1 MTLRA
6 VNWTML
12 AARAAELDRQ
22 DALAPFRGRFHVPEG
37 MIYLDGNSLGLLPH
51 ATAERMRA
59 VVDGE
64 WGQKLITSW
73 NGADWIGAP
82 QRIGALLAPLIGAE
96 AGSVIACDSVS
107 VNLFKLAVAG
117 LRSNAG
123 RRVILTEAGNFPT
136 DVYVLEGVAA
146 LAGAELRVVP
156 REDVVAN
163 LREDVALLVLTHA
176 HYRSAALWDMA
187 AVTAAARDAGVMT
200 LWDLSHSTG
209 AVAVD
214 LAGCGADFAVGC
226 GYKYLNGGPGAPA
239 FAYVAPRHQDGL
251 SQPLSGWMGH
261 ASPFAFEDDYRPAAG
276 VTRLLAG
283 TPPILAMAA
292 LECGVAIAAEAGI
305 APAAAKA
312 RALGDLFIDCLD
324 LIGDPDVRLES
335 PRAGDA
341 VARGG
346 HVTFAHPDAYA
357 VVQAMIARGV
367 VGDYREPCGA
377 RFGFSPLTL
386 GFGEVVQAGQVLAE
400 VLGGRLWD
408 DEALRARRA
417 VT

>member
-1 MTLRA
+1 MKWDTLA
-6 VNWTML
+6 G
-12 AARAAELDRQ
+12 RAATLDER
-22 DALAPFRGRFHVPEG
+22 DRLAQFRGRFRVPDG

-51 ATAERMRA
+51 ATVERMRA
-59 VVDGE
+59 VVEGE
-64 WGQKLITSW
+64 WGRDLISSW

-96 AGSVIACDSVS
+96 PDGVIACDSVS
-107 VNLFKLAVAG
+107 VNLFKLAMAG
-117 LRSNAG
+117 LQANRG
-123 RRVILTEAGNFPT
+123 RRAILTEAGNFPT
-136 DVYVLEGVAA
+136 DVYVLEGVARM
-146 LAGAELRVVP
+146 AGAELRVVP
-156 REDVVAN
+156 RGDVVAA
-163 LREDVALLVLTHA
+163 LGPDVAVLVLTHA

-187 AVTAAARDAGVMT
+187 RVTVAARDAGALV

-214 LAGCGADFAVGC
+214 LAGCGADYAVGC

-239 FAYVAPRHQDGL
+239 FAYVAQRHQAGL

-261 ASPFAFEDDYRPAAG
+261 AAPFAFEDGYRPAPG
-276 VTRLLAG
+276 VTRLLSG
-283 TPPILAMAA
+283 TPSILAMAA
-292 LECGVAIAAEAGI
+292 LECGVSIAAEAGI

-312 RALGDLFIDCLD
+312 QALGDLFIDCLD
-324 LIGDPDVRLES
+324 AIGDPDVQIES

-341 VARGG
+341 VSRGG
-346 HVTFAHPDAYA
+346 HVTFSHPEAYA

-367 VGDYREPCGA
+367 VGDYREPNGA

-386 GFGEVVQAGQVLAE
+386 GFGEVVRAGRALAD

-408 DEALRARRA
+408 EDAHRARRA

>member
-1 MTLRA
+1 MTWDTL
-6 VNWTML
+6 V
-12 AARAAELDRQ
+12 ARAAELDRV
-22 DALAPFRGRFHVPEG
+22 DGLAAFRARFRVPDG

-51 ATAERMRA
+51 ATVERMRA
-59 VVDGE
+59 VVEGE
-64 WGQKLITSW
+64 WGEDLITSW

-96 AGSVIACDSVS
+96 ADSVIACDSVS

-117 LRSNAG
+117 LRANPG

-136 DVYVLEGVAA
+136 DVYILQGVAE

-156 REDVVAN
+156 RGEVLEN
-163 LREDVALLVLTHA
+163 LGPDVALLVLTHA
-176 HYRSAALWDMA
+176 HYRTAALWDMA
-187 AVTAAARDAGVMT
+187 GVTAVARTAGVLT

-239 FAYVAPRHQDGL
+239 FAYVAPCHQAGL

-261 ASPFAFEDDYRPAAG
+261 AAPFAFEDGYRPAAG
-276 VTRLLAG
+276 VTRLLSG

-305 APAAAKA
+305 ATAAAKA

-324 LIGDPDVRLES
+324 VIGDPDVRIES
-335 PRAGDA
+335 PRAGDD

-346 HVTFAHPDAYA
+346 HVTFAHPEAYA

-367 VGDYREPCGA
+367 VGDYREPNGA

-386 GFGEVVQAGQVLAE
+386 GFGEVIQAGRALSD

-408 DEALRARRA
+408 NDAYQARRA